1 MKRNKDIPEREKA
14 RSHGYCCPY
23 RQWGYASFDGGTYK
37 DITTAISFPNNI
49 LCVQCSDAINNNV
62 TSGTVETLAWSKD
75 GSSKSKIR
83 FLANKSSSGY
93 TTLGAFAWVAI
104 GW

>member
-1 MKRNKDIPEREKA
+1 MANGLL
-14 RSHGYCCPY
+14 SGN